1 MNNELMEDE
10 MRRALFGYVVVH
22 VPVSTS
28 GTQKTLSEIEVVSP
42 VSVVTKKRVSKII
55 TPRIRVTLQV
65 GNEFEGKTF
74 EIIHEV
80 NTLSTLL
87 AEQDATKTAKKK
99 FKFVKVISVKSI

>member
-1 MNNELMEDE
+1 MNKELMEDE
-10 MRRALFGYVVVH
+10 MRRALFGYVEVH

-28 GTQKTLSEIEVVSP
+28 GTQKTLSDIEIVSP
-42 VSVVTKKRVSKII
+42 VNAVTKNRASKTI

-74 EIIHEV
+74 ELIHEV